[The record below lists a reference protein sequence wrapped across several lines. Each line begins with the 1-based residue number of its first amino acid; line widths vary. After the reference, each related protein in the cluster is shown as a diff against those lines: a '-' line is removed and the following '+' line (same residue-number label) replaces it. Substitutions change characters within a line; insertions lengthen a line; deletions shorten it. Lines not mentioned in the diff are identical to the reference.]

1 MPEVRVQQTTWNYV
15 LAKID
20 RIYTTQI
27 EFEKKKKLQATRQH
41 RRQLLNARSLFQK
54 ELDQGLS
61 PKMQAGL
68 GQKVTVDRNRL
79 PQFHFV
85 VQFRFLGQQ
94 WLLTRNQTLFR
105 YKWRLFMENQLVFS
119 DCATSNLEK
128 QLCYALGRH
137 KNSIRSKIRV
147 LAPSPS
153 PRPLQLVQR

>member
-1 MPEVRVQQTTWNYV
+1 MQGVGPQQATWNYV

-20 RIYTTQI
+20 RIYATQI

-68 GQKVTVDRNRL
+68 GLKVTVDRNRL

-85 VQFRFLGQQ
+85 VQFRFLGQL
-94 WLLTRNQTLFR
+94 WILTCRQSLFR
-105 YKWRLFMENQLVFS
+105 SKWRLFMENQLIFT
-119 DCATSNLEK
+119 DCSTSNLEK
-128 QLCYALGRH
+128 QLGYALGRY
-137 KNSIRSKIRV
+137 KNTVRSNIRV
-147 LAPSPS
+147 WAPSPS
-153 PRPLQLVQR
+153 RQGS